1 MIGKYEL
8 EGIRRVLTQGQLPE
22 RKFWRL
28 RYEKTGRWVVM
39 IPWVNDRLK
48 ALGSLPER
56 PSESDV
62 LYLVAQ
68 ILQSDAY
75 LLSPKNLSDLI
86 TSLSTLIRAVR
97 QWAGPSSPPAAQAR

>member
-8 EGIRRVLTQGQLPE
+8 EAIRRVLTQGQLVE

-28 RYEKTGRWVVM
+28 RYGRNGRWVVM

-62 LYLVAQ
+62 LYLIGE
-68 ILQSDAY
+68 ILKSDAY
-75 LLSPKNLSDLI
+75 LLSPKNVADLI
-86 TSLSTLIRAVR
+86 ASLSALIRAIR
-97 QWAGPSSPPAAQAR
+97 HWAGPASPPGL